1 MKPSPEKPQ
10 TINAQLRLLPAYQA
24 MLAPAPVAEA
34 TSSTAGRVVAG
45 LMQVKD
51 TVPILLLLGKGSLL
65 PGFIFALGIPG
76 LVLYWLRWRQVWGRA
91 GRGAVVTQAALS
103 LLHELF
109 WVCVFYSAEV
119 WTDGPA
125 FFEALAIFYG
135 LGALLSLVQLV
146 VAMSDQEYGA
156 SLPDEQPAPQ
166 A

>member
-1 MKPSPEKPQ
+1 MEASPQEPQ
-10 TINAQLRLLPAYQA
+10 TINAQLRQLPAYQA
-24 MLAPAPVAEA
+24 ILAPGPVAAA
-34 TSSTAGRVVAG
+34 TSSTTSRVVAG

-51 TVPILLLLGKGSLL
+51 TVPILLLLSKGALL
-65 PGFIFALGIPG
+65 PGFIFMLGIPG

-91 GRGAVVTQAALS
+91 GRRAVVTQAALS

-109 WVCVFYSAEV
+109 WVGIFYSAEV

-146 VAMSDQEYGA
+146 VAISSPA
-156 SLPDEQPAPQ
+156 DEE
-166 A
+166 